1 MKKKYYG
8 LYDKTNSYITES
20 WDEALELIKTMVA
33 PRYKGFSTLEQAKAF
48 IKGEELILDDIDPK
62 EPRAYIDGSYDV
74 KTGNYSFGGVL
85 IIGNQIYS
93 FNKKYE
99 NDEYS
104 SMRNVAGEIKGAGF
118 ITQYAINQGIKRLHI
133 FFDYNGIEKWAT
145 GEWKAKSSIA
155 VEYVAFCQRVRSQIQ
170 IIYHKVKS
178 HSNDY
183 YNDMA
188 DKLAKDALGI

>member
-1 MKKKYYG
+1 MKQKYYG
-8 LYDKTNSYITES
+8 LYDETNSYITQT
-20 WDEALELIKTMVA
+20 WDEAQELIKTMKA
-33 PRYKGFSTLEQAKAF
+33 PKYKSFSTLEQAKAF
-48 IKGEELILDDIDPK
+48 ISKTEQMVESIDPNDAK
-62 EPRAYIDGSYDV
+62 AYIDGSYDI

-85 IIGNQIYS
+85 ILGNQVYKFS
-93 FNKKYE
+93 KKYE

-118 ITQYAINQGIKRLHI
+118 IIQYAINRGIKKLHI
-133 FFDYNGIEKWAT
+133 FFDYNGIEKWGT
-145 GEWKAKSSIA
+145 GQWKAKSPIGI
-155 VEYVAFCQRVRSQIQ
+155 EYVAFCQKIKSQIQ
-170 IIYHKVKS
+170 IVYHKVKS